1 MVAIAHEYSEDIQ
14 DIRSAIESFIRAE
27 VFPRHEKHAALFDD
41 ERRKYGAN
49 GAYSKEV
56 WQLVS
61 EVRQASAKAGFY
73 QMSAPA
79 EFGGGGLGLLAY
91 YAAWERIYHLCGMKY
106 WIGHYMV
113 SHWAKGPSPV
123 LRNLT
128 KRAQDEYL
136 PGLMEGKTT
145 MCFGMSEPDAG
156 SDAMAMK
163 TRAVP
168 DGDGWRITGGKIW
181 TSNSPQ
187 ADYVVV
193 FAVTE
198 PELAAKRKGG
208 ISAFIVP
215 TKSEG
220 FSVESV
226 IKMWGHAGGDEGILR
241 FDNVRVEPHQLIGE
255 LHKGFRT
262 AMLGVSLGRLYN
274 ASRAIGVCRWGLEM
288 ALDYTKIRHTFGK
301 PISEYQG
308 VTFPLAERATE
319 VHAAHLMG
327 RNAAEL
333 LDRGLPATK
342 ELSMA
347 KSYAAEIGARC
358 LDQVI
363 QTHGAIGF
371 TNEMYLTEAYI
382 MLRRI
387 NVADGSREIM
397 RRQIVKSLLD
407 GDVDL

>member
-1 MVAIAHEYSEDIQ
+1 MVAHAHDYPEEVQ
-14 DIRSAIESFIRAE
+14 DIRNAIETFIRAE
-27 VFPRHEKHAALFDD
+27 VFPRHEKNAALFED

-61 EVRQASAKAGFY
+61 EVRQASARAGFY
-73 QMSAPA
+73 QMSAPE

-91 YAAWERIYHLCGMKY
+91 YGAWEKIFHLCGMKY

-123 LRNLT
+123 LRKLT
-128 KRAQDEYL
+128 KRAQEEYL
-136 PGLMEGKTT
+136 PGLMAGETT

-163 TRAVP
+163 TRAVA

-193 FAVTE
+193 FAVTD
-198 PELAAKRKGG
+198 PEVAAKRKGG
-208 ISAFIVP
+208 ISAFLVP
-215 TKSEG
+215 TKSPG

-226 IKMWGHAGGDEGILR
+226 IRMWGHAGGDEGILR
-241 FDNVRVEPHQLIGE
+241 FEDVRVEPHQLIGE
-255 LHKGFRT
+255 LHQGFKT

-301 PISEYQG
+301 PIKDYQG
-308 VTFPLAERATE
+308 VTFPLAACATE

-327 RNAAEL
+327 RNAATL
-333 LDRGLPATK
+333 LDAGHKASK

-347 KSYAAEIGARC
+347 KAYAAEIGARC